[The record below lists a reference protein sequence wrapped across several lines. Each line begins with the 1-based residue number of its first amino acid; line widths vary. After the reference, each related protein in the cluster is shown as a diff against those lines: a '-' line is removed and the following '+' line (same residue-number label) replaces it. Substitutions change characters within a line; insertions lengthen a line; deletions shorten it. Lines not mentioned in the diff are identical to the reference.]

1 MAQDQLHLTLDPS
14 PHPMRRGKAA
24 QLAPAALQL
33 TAIPRREFAHNSG
46 GKDELVA
53 KGGGNGAAS
62 FEEGFEV
69 RLGGLL
75 ETEDGLTAVLA
86 VGMAARQESGL
97 GNPHLVLVAAYLDF
111 RNWNN
116 HCDHRLLCL
125 AAGVK

>member
-1 MAQDQLHLTLDPS
+1 MAEDQLHLTLDPS

-53 KGGGNGAAS
+53 EGGRDGAAG

-75 ETEDGLTAVLA
+75 EPEDGFAAILA
-86 VGMAARQESGL
+86 VGMTARQ
-97 GNPHLVLVAAYLDF
+97 
-111 RNWNN
+111 
-116 HCDHRLLCL
+116 
-125 AAGVK
+125 